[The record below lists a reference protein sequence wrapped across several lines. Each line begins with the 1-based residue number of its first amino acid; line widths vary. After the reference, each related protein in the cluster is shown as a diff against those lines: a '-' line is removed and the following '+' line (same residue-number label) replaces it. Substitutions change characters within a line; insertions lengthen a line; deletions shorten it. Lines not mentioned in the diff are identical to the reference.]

1 MSPPAPRVVIASTTK
16 RDAFI
21 AIIAGLL
28 VLVFLGYGI
37 MQMSRPVAG
46 NKLTG
51 VVVGKVFTP
60 QKEQMI
66 DFSGRKIERTREI
79 DGEYV
84 LKVRVEKEN
93 RVYEVP
99 VEKPMYE
106 SKKEGDSMTF
116 LRPESE
122 QR

>member
-1 MSPPAPRVVIASTTK
+1 MNPLAPRIVIASTTK

-37 MQMSRPVAG
+37 MQMSRPVTG

-51 VVVGKVFTP
+51 VVVEKTFTP

-84 LKVRVEKEN
+84 LKVRVEAEN

-99 VEKPMYE
+99 VEKPVYE
-106 SKKEGDSMTF
+106 SKKEGDAMSF

>member
-1 MSPPAPRVVIASTTK
+1 MNPPAPRIVIASTTK

-37 MQMSRPVAG
+37 MQMSRPVTG

-51 VVVGKVFTP
+51 VVVGKTFTP

-84 LKVRVEKEN
+84 LKVRVEAEN

-99 VEKPMYE
+99 VEKPVYE
-106 SKKEGDSMTF
+106 SKKEGDAMSF

>member
-21 AIIAGLL
+21 AVIAGVL
-28 VLVFLGYGI
+28 VLVFVGYGI

-46 NKLTG
+46 NKLIG

-84 LKVRVEKEN
+84 LKVRVESEN

-106 SKKEGDSMTF
+106 SKKEGDAMSF

>member
-1 MSPPAPRVVIASTTK
+1 MNPPAPRLVLASTTK

-21 AIIAGLL
+21 AIFAGLL
-28 VLVFLGYGI
+28 VLAFVGYGI
-37 MQMSRPVAG
+37 LQMSRPVAG
-46 NKLTG
+46 NTLTG
-51 VVVGKVFTP
+51 VVVGKTFTP

-84 LKVRVEKEN
+84 LKVRVEKES

-106 SKKEGDSMTF
+106 SKKEGDAMTF

>member
-1 MSPPAPRVVIASTTK
+1 MNPPAPRVVIASTTK

-28 VLVFLGYGI
+28 VLAFVGYGI
-37 MQMSRPVAG
+37 LQMSRPVAG

-51 VVVGKVFTP
+51 VVVEKTFTP

-84 LKVRVEKEN
+84 LKVRVEAEN

-99 VEKPMYE
+99 VEKPVYE
-106 SKKEGDSMTF
+106 SKKEGDAMSF

>member
-1 MSPPAPRVVIASTTK
+1 MNSPAPRLVIASTTK

-21 AIIAGLL
+21 AILAGLL
-28 VLVFLGYGI
+28 VLAFVGYGI
-37 MQMSRPVAG
+37 LQMSRPVAG
-46 NKLTG
+46 NTLTG
-51 VVVGKVFTP
+51 VIAGKVFTP
-60 QKEQMI
+60 QKEQII

-84 LKVRVEKEN
+84 LKVRVEAEN

-106 SKKEGDSMTF
+106 VKKEGDSMTF

>member
-1 MSPPAPRVVIASTTK
+1 MNPPAPRVVLPSTTK
-16 RDAFI
+16 RDALV
-21 AIIAGLL
+21 AIVAGLL
-28 VLVFLGYGI
+28 VLLFVAYGI
-37 MQMSRPVAG
+37 VQMSRPVAG
-46 NKLTG
+46 NTLTG
-51 VVVGKVFTP
+51 VVVEKVFTP
-60 QKEQMI
+60 QKEQII
-66 DFSGRKIERTREI
+66 DFSGRKITGTREI

-84 LKVRVEKEN
+84 LKVRVEADK

-106 SKKEGDSMTF
+106 SKKEGDAVTF

>member
-1 MSPPAPRVVIASTTK
+1 MNPPAPRVIIASTTK

-28 VLVFLGYGI
+28 VLAFVGYGI
-37 MQMSRPVAG
+37 LQMSRPVAG

-51 VVVGKVFTP
+51 VVVEKTFTP

-84 LKVRVEKEN
+84 LKVRVEAEN

-99 VEKPMYE
+99 VEKPVYE
-106 SKKEGDSMTF
+106 SKKEGDAMSF

>member
-1 MSPPAPRVVIASTTK
+1 MNPPAPRLIIPNTTK
-16 RDAFI
+16 RDALLAI
-21 AIIAGLL
+21 AAGLL
-28 VLVFLGYGI
+28 ILGFVGYGI
-37 MQMSRPVAG
+37 FHMSQPVVG

-51 VVVGKVFTP
+51 VIVGKTFTP
-60 QKEQMI
+60 QKERQI

-84 LKVRVEKEN
+84 LKVRVEAQN

-99 VEKPMYE
+99 VEKPMYQ
-106 SKKEGDSMTF
+106 SRKEGDSMTF

>member
-1 MSPPAPRVVIASTTK
+1 MNPPAPRVVIPSTTK
-16 RDAFI
+16 RDALV

-28 VLVFLGYGI
+28 VLVFVGYGI
-37 MQMSRPVAG
+37 MQMSRPVVG

-60 QKEQMI
+60 QKEQII
-66 DFSGRKIERTREI
+66 DFSGRKITSTREI

-106 SKKEGDSMTF
+106 SKKEGDEMTF

>member
-21 AIIAGLL
+21 AIIAGVL
-28 VLVFLGYGI
+28 VLVFVGYGI

-84 LKVRVEKEN
+84 LKVRVEAES

-99 VEKPMYE
+99 VEKPVYE
-106 SKKEGDSMTF
+106 SKKEGDAMTF
-116 LRPESE
+116 LRPDSE

>member
-1 MSPPAPRVVIASTTK
+1 VNPPAPRVVIPSTTK
-16 RDAFI
+16 RDALV
-21 AIIAGLL
+21 AIVAGLL
-28 VLVFLGYGI
+28 VLAFVGYGI

-51 VVVGKVFTP
+51 VIVGKTFTP
-60 QKEQMI
+60 QKEQQI

-84 LKVRVEKEN
+84 LKVRVEAEQ

-106 SKKEGDSMTF
+106 SKKEGDAMTF

>member
-1 MSPPAPRVVIASTTK
+1 MNASAPRVVIPSTTK
-16 RDAFI
+16 RDAFV
-21 AIIAGLL
+21 AIIAGLF
-28 VLVFLGYGI
+28 VLAFVGYGI
-37 MQMSRPVAG
+37 FQMSRPVPG
-46 NKLTG
+46 NTLTG
-51 VVVGKVFTP
+51 VVVGKIFTP
-60 QKEQMI
+60 QKEQII

-84 LKVRVEKEN
+84 LKVRVETDQ

-106 SKKEGDSMTF
+106 VKKEGDSMTF
-116 LRPESE
+116 LRPDSE

>member
-1 MSPPAPRVVIASTTK
+1 MNPPAPRVVIASTTK

-28 VLVFLGYGI
+28 VLAFVGYGI
-37 MQMSRPVAG
+37 LQMSRPVAG
-46 NKLTG
+46 NTLTG
-51 VVVGKVFTP
+51 VIVGKVFTP
-60 QKEQMI
+60 QKEQII

-84 LKVRVEKEN
+84 LKVRVEAEN

-106 SKKEGDSMTF
+106 VKNEGDSMTF
-116 LRPESE
+116 LRPDSE

>member
-1 MSPPAPRVVIASTTK
+1 MNPPAPRVIIASTTK

-28 VLVFLGYGI
+28 VLAFVGYGI

-51 VVVGKVFTP
+51 VIVGKTFTP
-60 QKEQMI
+60 QKEQII

-84 LKVRVEKEN
+84 LKVRVEAEN

-106 SKKEGDSMTF
+106 SKKEGDAMTF

>member
-84 LKVRVEKEN
+84 LKVRVEADK

-99 VEKPMYE
+99 VEKPVYE
-106 SKKEGDSMTF
+106 AKKEGDAMTF

>member
-84 LKVRVEKEN
+84 LKVRVESEN

-106 SKKEGDSMTF
+106 SKKEGDAMSF

>member
-1 MSPPAPRVVIASTTK
+1 MNPPAPRIVIASTTK

-28 VLVFLGYGI
+28 VLAFVGYGI

-46 NKLTG
+46 NTLTG

-60 QKEQMI
+60 QKEQII

-84 LKVRVEKEN
+84 LKVRVEADN

-106 SKKEGDSMTF
+106 SKKEGDTMTF

>member
-1 MSPPAPRVVIASTTK
+1 MNPPQPKLVLPSTTK
-16 RDAFI
+16 RDALI
-21 AIIAGLL
+21 GIVAGLL
-28 VLVFLGYGI
+28 ILGFVIFGI
-37 MQMSRPVAG
+37 VHMSRPVAG

-51 VVVGKVFTP
+51 VVVGKTFTP
-60 QKEQMI
+60 RKERQI
-66 DFSGRKIERTREI
+66 DFNGRKIQATREI

-84 LKVRVEKEN
+84 LKVRVEAQN

-122 QR
+122 QH

>member
-1 MSPPAPRVVIASTTK
+1 MNPPAPRVVIASTTK

-60 QKEQMI
+60 QKEQII

-84 LKVRVEKEN
+84 LKVRVEAEN

-106 SKKEGDSMTF
+106 VKKEGDSMTF
-116 LRPESE
+116 LRPDSE

>member
-1 MSPPAPRVVIASTTK
+1 MNPPAPRVIIASTTK

-28 VLVFLGYGI
+28 VLAFVGYGI

-51 VVVGKVFTP
+51 VIVGKTFTP
-60 QKEQMI
+60 QKEQII

-79 DGEYV
+79 DGEYL
-84 LKVRVEKEN
+84 LKVRVEAEN

-106 SKKEGDSMTF
+106 SKKEGDAMTF

>member
-1 MSPPAPRVVIASTTK
+1 MNPPAPRIVIPSTTK
-16 RDAFI
+16 RDAFV

-28 VLVFLGYGI
+28 VLVFVGYGI
-37 MQMSRPVAG
+37 LQMSRPVAG

-51 VVVGKVFTP
+51 VVVGKTFTP
-60 QKEQMI
+60 QKEQII

-84 LKVRVEKEN
+84 LKVRVEPEN

-106 SKKEGDSMTF
+106 SKKEGDAMTF

>member
-16 RDAFI
+16 RDALI
-21 AIIAGLL
+21 AIIAGVL
-28 VLVFLGYGI
+28 VLVFVGYGI

-84 LKVRVEKEN
+84 LKVEAES

-99 VEKPMYE
+99 VEKPVYE
-106 SKKEGDSMTF
+106 SKKEGDAMTF
-116 LRPESE
+116 LRPDSE

>member
-1 MSPPAPRVVIASTTK
+1 MNPPAPRVVIASTTK
-16 RDAFI
+16 RDALI

-28 VLVFLGYGI
+28 VLVFVGYGI

-84 LKVRVEKEN
+84 LKVRVEAES

-99 VEKPMYE
+99 VEKPVYE
-106 SKKEGDSMTF
+106 SKKEGDAMTF
-116 LRPESE
+116 LRPDSE

>member
-1 MSPPAPRVVIASTTK
+1 MKPPASRVVIASTTK
-16 RDAFI
+16 REALI
-21 AIIAGLL
+21 AVLAGLL
-28 VLVFLGYGI
+28 VLAFVGYGI
-37 MQMSRPVAG
+37 FQMARPVAG
-46 NKLTG
+46 NTLTG

-60 QKEQMI
+60 QREQII
-66 DFSGRKIERTREI
+66 DFSGRKIERAREI

-84 LKVRVEKEN
+84 LKVRVEKGG

-99 VEKPMYE
+99 VEKPVYE
-106 SKKEGDSMTF
+106 GKKEGDSITF

>member
-1 MSPPAPRVVIASTTK
+1 MNPPAPRVVIASTTK
-16 RDAFI
+16 RDALV
-21 AIIAGLL
+21 AIIAGVL
-28 VLVFLGYGI
+28 VLVFVGYGI

-51 VVVGKVFTP
+51 LVVGKVFTP
-60 QKEQMI
+60 QKEQII
-66 DFSGRKIERTREI
+66 DFSGRKITSAREI

-84 LKVRVEKEN
+84 LKVRVENEN

-106 SKKEGDSMTF
+106 SKKEGDAMTF

>member
-1 MSPPAPRVVIASTTK
+1 MSAPTPRVVLPSTTK
-16 RDAFI
+16 REALI
-21 AIIAGLL
+21 AVLAGVL
-28 VLVFLGYGI
+28 VLAFVGYGI
-37 MQMSRPVAG
+37 FQMSRPVPG

-60 QKEQMI
+60 QKEQII
-66 DFSGRKIERTREI
+66 DFSGRKIERTRET

-84 LKVRVEKEN
+84 LKVRVEKES

-106 SKKEGDSMTF
+106 AKKEGDELTF

>member
-1 MSPPAPRVVIASTTK
+1 MNPPAPRLVLASTTK

-28 VLVFLGYGI
+28 VLAFVGYGI

-46 NKLTG
+46 NTLTG
-51 VVVGKVFTP
+51 VVVGKTFTP

-84 LKVRVEKEN
+84 LKVRVEKES

-106 SKKEGDSMTF
+106 SKKEGDAMTF

>member
-1 MSPPAPRVVIASTTK
+1 MNPPAPRVVIASTTK

-37 MQMSRPVAG
+37 MQMSRPVVG
-46 NKLTG
+46 NTLTG
-51 VVVGKVFTP
+51 VIVGKVFTP
-60 QKEQMI
+60 QKEQII

-79 DGEYV
+79 DGEYM
-84 LKVRVEKEN
+84 LKVRVGAEN
-93 RVYEVP
+93 RIYEVP
-99 VEKPMYE
+99 VEKPVYE
-106 SKKEGDSMTF
+106 SKKEGDSITF
-116 LRPESE
+116 LLPESE